1 MHFSGQRG
9 KGGMMFVHPQQKN
22 RLGDMVKGTG
32 RQMHLET
39 KVRRGK
45 ACSFPEHPGD
55 RADGHDIQEPT
66 NPDDSA
72 AGEAFLG

>member
-1 MHFSGQRG
+1 
-9 KGGMMFVHPQQKN
+9 MFVHPQRKN

-55 RADGHDIQEPT
+55 RADLRVMMSRNLQTQTTLLPVRL
-66 NPDDSA
+66 S
-72 AGEAFLG
+72 